1 MTKESFIKELN
12 FKIDE
17 ELCYNEISNAA
28 NSVWISTVATENDG
42 FEFIREKSNS
52 NFFVGKLHR
61 FPKTLLEI
69 QNQNIEFNLEKS
81 YITKC
86 NPRYISTLHIDK
98 GRNSA
103 IIIPIGRNKGEIIF
117 KPADDI
123 EYRHT
128 YTGPT
133 LTKVDIPHG
142 PINTSDSIRY
152 SITLDIPGDY
162 AENYNKKW

>member
-17 ELCYNEISNAA
+17 DLCYDEISNASD
-28 NSVWISTVATENDG
+28 SVWISTLATGKDG
-42 FEFIREKSNS
+42 FEFTRDKTNC
-52 NFFVGKLHR
+52 NFFVGKLYR
-61 FPKTLLEI
+61 FPKTLQEI
-69 QNQNIEFNLEKS
+69 KNQNIEFNLEKS
-81 YITKC
+81 YITRC

-98 GRNSA
+98 GRTSA
-103 IIIPIGRNKGEIIF
+103 IIIPIGQNKGEIVF
-117 KPADDI
+117 KLSNDF
-123 EYRHT
+123 EYKHT

-162 AENYNKKW
+162 TENYNKKW